1 MKDFNGNRRFRS
13 NRFDDKP
20 KPVNVGEEYDVEIES
35 VGEKGDGIA
44 KINNFVTFVP
54 GVQKGDKV
62 RIKIKSVGRRFA
74 FAEKVE

>member
-1 MKDFNGNRRFRS
+1 MNNFDRGFRS

-35 VGEKGDGIA
+35 VGAKGDGIA

-54 GVQKGDKV
+54 NTKKGDKV
-62 RIKIKSVGRRFA
+62 RIKIKSVGKRFA
-74 FAEKVE
+74 FAEKI